1 MRLKWFC
8 RLCRVSLWVIATD
21 LGVINAQRY
30 HVCRQQN
37 WLKIRLEVG

>member
-8 RLCRVSLWVIATD
+8 RLCRVSLWVIAAD
-21 LGVINAQRY
+21 LEVINDQRY